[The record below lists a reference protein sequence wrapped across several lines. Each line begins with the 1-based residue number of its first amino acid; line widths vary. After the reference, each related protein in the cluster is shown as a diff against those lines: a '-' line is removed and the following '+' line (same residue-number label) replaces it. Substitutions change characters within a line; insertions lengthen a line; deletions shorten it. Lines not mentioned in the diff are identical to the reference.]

1 MEIPVPKRKNT
12 KKAKKVK
19 KSKKVAKVDDAIKE
33 AKEYIKKE

>member
-1 MEIPVPKRKNT
+1 MEIPVPKRKST

>member
-1 MEIPVPKRKNT
+1 VEIPVPKRKST